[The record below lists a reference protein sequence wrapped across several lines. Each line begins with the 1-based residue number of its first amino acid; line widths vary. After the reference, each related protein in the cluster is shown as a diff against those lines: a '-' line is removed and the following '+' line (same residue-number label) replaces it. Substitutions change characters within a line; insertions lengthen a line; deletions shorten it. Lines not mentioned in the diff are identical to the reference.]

1 MANKPQSMFSVD
13 AAKRHQ
19 EQTAIESQLTGA
31 PNPAR
36 KVPMNITL
44 PKDYKDRLTAAARE
58 KHISASV
65 LIQTWIDENC

>member
-1 MANKPQSMFSVD
+1 MAREPFSFTRE
-13 AAKRHQ
+13 ATTRKQ

-44 PKDYKDRLTAAARE
+44 PKDYKDRLTAAARD